1 MKRRILCYVLFVGMM
16 LSVTGCKSQDY
27 QKAVDLFESGQYGQA
42 GEVFAN
48 LEDYEDSVAMVRE
61 CNYRIAIETLEDMD
75 YETAHSLF
83 LELADYSDSSEMIK
97 KCCYHLALEAMEEKS
112 YLQAKEYWKQ
122 AEDYQDAR
130 RKLDDFPKTVLMEV
144 LQEQGK
150 LVYDSQDSAY
160 RVTLYPESD
169 QAIGI
174 RYNFATM
181 IEDIEQTQELTLVIT
196 WGEKEAQMKGSSTGN
211 VLIVNKKTYD
221 IRESAEGILML
232 DTYQYG
238 EKIVWS
244 EHRSWCINGNYPNS
258 TPIFL
263 VGALARDGGMII
275 ERMITG
281 VQQILLEQN
290 IGVQLDALGFTSVV

>member
-61 CNYRIAIETLEDMD
+61 CNYRIAIETLEAMD

-83 LELADYSDSSEMIK
+83 VELADYSDSSEMIK

-112 YLQAKEYWKQ
+112 YLQAKKYWKQ

-150 LVYDSQDSAY
+150 LVYDSQDPAY
-160 RVTLYPESD
+160 RVTLYPKSD

-181 IEDIEQTQELTLVIT
+181 IEDIEQTQELTLLIT

-211 VLIVNKKTYD
+211 VLIVNKKLT
-221 IRESAEGILML
+221 IS
-232 DTYQYG
+232 
-238 EKIVWS
+238 
-244 EHRSWCINGNYPNS
+244 GN
-258 TPIFL
+258 L
-263 VGALARDGGMII
+263 RKVC
-275 ERMITG
+275 
-281 VQQILLEQN
+281 
-290 IGVQLDALGFTSVV
+290 